1 MLKTRQTT
9 IGKVQNIKSWSQQ
22 GDGGQTETVPQK
34 NYGQTMLKGR
44 NMSSADVREGG
55 GLRDEPKECL
65 HLRLTK
71 NTL

>member
-34 NYGQTMLKGR
+34 NYGQTMSKMNSILDLGHW
-44 NMSSADVREGG
+44 SA
-55 GLRDEPKECL
+55 
-65 HLRLTK
+65 
-71 NTL
+71 